1 MSQKLSGLELTAAT
15 TEAMAAV
22 ADWVDDPE
30 GQPVPSR
37 QKLADAVRRSA
48 ELLAQDAP
56 GNTVELRVPPFVAV
70 QCVAGPVHRRGNPPN
85 VVQCSPL
92 AWLRAAAGVESLTEM
107 SERAGTEAVG
117 GPMGKISVELSGT
130 RASEVERHLPLFGR
144 H

>member
-15 TEAMAAV
+15 TKAMAAV

-30 GQPVPSR
+30 SQPVPSR

-56 GNTVELRVPPFVAV
+56 GNAVELRVPPFVAV